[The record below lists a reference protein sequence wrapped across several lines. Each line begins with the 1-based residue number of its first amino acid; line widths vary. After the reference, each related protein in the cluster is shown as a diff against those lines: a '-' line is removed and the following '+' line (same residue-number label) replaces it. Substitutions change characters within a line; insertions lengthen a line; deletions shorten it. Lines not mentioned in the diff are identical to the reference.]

1 MSEHHNS
8 YNLQAFHPKLRVQ
21 SGLAIYEP
29 PGFALKFLSSFL
41 FGLIIVSVC
50 MKITKIWSQC
60 WTWRQKTAWRK
71 ILISRKLTLSD
82 LMFQFLQN
90 RMSSLFKKLLNVLS
104 FRRIQMLLPK
114 SHLVKYACV
123 SSWLI
128 EAWSYILAARS
139 SVNIWISAMNACFK
153 I

>member
-1 MSEHHNS
+1 M
-8 YNLQAFHPKLRVQ
+8 YVCMYVCMYVFHPKLCGQ

-29 PGFALKFLSSFL
+29 PGFALKFLSLFL

-50 MKITKIWSQC
+50 RKITKIWSQC
-60 WTWRQKTAWRK
+60 WTWREKTAWRK
-71 ILISRKLTLSD
+71 ILISRKLTLSE

-90 RMSSLFKKLLNVLS
+90 RMSSPFKKLPNVLS

-123 SSWLI
+123 SSWPI
-128 EAWSYILAARS
+128 EAWSYILAVRS
-139 SVNIWISAMNACFK
+139 SVNIWISAMNVCF
-153 I
+153 